1 MKFTVFACCL
11 TSETSAVAV
20 GLRKIGSRTSRMHVI
35 QMDVTSQKD
44 VDRARKI
51 VEDRL
56 PKKGLWGIVNNAS
69 CYRLGFLEWL
79 PLETY
84 ESVYIAIGVDITV
97 MVNFSFHFSLSSSHR
112 LMYAVSCV

>member
-1 MKFTVFACCL
+1 MEFTVFACCL
-11 TSETSAVAV
+11 KGETSDVAV
-20 GLRKIGSRTSRMHVI
+20 GLRKIGSRTRRMHVI

-51 VEDRL
+51 VENRL
-56 PKKGLWGIVNNAS
+56 PKKGLWGIVNNAG

-84 ESVYIAIGVDITV
+84 EAVNYYVLVYQNYI
-97 MVNFSFHFSLSSSHR
+97 VNLIFYFTYKAF
-112 LMYAVSCV
+112 VG